1 MCNKL
6 NSYDEALYQFGI
18 RCEVIIAMERGK
30 KIDFEAA
37 YQEIKK
43 ELRNLK
49 KARKAEVV
57 RDESS
62 I

>member
-6 NSYDEALYQFGI
+6 NSYDEALYQFGT
-18 RCEVIIAMERGK
+18 RCEVIIALERGK

-43 ELRNLK
+43 ELRTLK
-49 KARKAEVV
+49 KARKAEVA